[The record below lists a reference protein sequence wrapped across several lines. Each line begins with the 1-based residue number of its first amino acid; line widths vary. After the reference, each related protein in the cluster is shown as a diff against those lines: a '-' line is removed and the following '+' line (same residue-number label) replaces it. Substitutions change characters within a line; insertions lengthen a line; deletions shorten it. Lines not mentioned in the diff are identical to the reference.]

1 MLPTFVNSMMIYA
14 FTNLHDLSWGTKGAD
29 EVVAHNGGGRGGGG
43 GDGALDIES
52 VVMKQEREQQAIK
65 MAKKRASDI
74 DIKYRRFRTYCLVAW
89 LMSNFI
95 FIRQVGLLTHR
106 IAIDTPHSY

>member
-29 EVVAHNGGGRGGGG
+29 EVVAHSGGTRGGGG
-43 GDGALDIES
+43 SGDGALDIES
-52 VVMKQEREQQAIK
+52 VVLKQQREQQAIA

-74 DIKYRRFRTYCLVAW
+74 DIKYRRFRTYCLVGW
-89 LMSNFI
+89 LMCNFV
-95 FIRQVGLLTHR
+95 FIRQV
-106 IAIDTPHSY
+106 S